1 MNTDTDR
8 DRGVLTT
15 ADREYLLGER
25 ELSHAQSARNAEARI
40 RRRIENGILDFDLL
54 THYLDEADRRQV
66 FAGAADDEALIDALT
81 AMLSFAYIGLKEQG
95 VDFERVLEPAVRGA
109 ETAYAVDQL
118 SANVD
123 VTVTFEVGTEVNSSL
138 DGVEARIAEG
148 TPVSPRELFSL
159 VMEREADLVG
169 YERITLRVEDG
180 PATENDHVDRL
191 ADYLDADV
199 RFPTDSLAVLSWE
212 E

>member
-25 ELSHAQSARNAEARI
+25 ELSHEQSKRNAEARI

-66 FAGAADDEALIDALT
+66 FAGAADDEALIDAVT

-123 VTVTFEVGTEVNSSL
+123 VTVTFAVETEVNSSL

-159 VMEREADLVG
+159 VMERETELAEHD
-169 YERITLRVEDG
+169 RITLRVEDG
-180 PATENDHVDRL
+180 PAAENDHVDRL

-199 RFPTDSLAVLSWE
+199 RFPTDSLAVLTWAE
-212 E
+212 

>member
-25 ELSHAQSARNAEARI
+25 TMSHDQSRRNAEARI
-40 RRRIENGILDFDLL
+40 RRRIEQGILDFDLL
-54 THYLDEADRRQV
+54 VHYLDGTDRRQV
-66 FAGAADDEALIDALT
+66 FADVADDEALIDGLT
-81 AMLSFAYIGLKEQG
+81 AMISFAYIGLKEQG

-123 VTVTFEVGTEVNSSL
+123 VTVSFEVETAVESSL
-138 DGVEARIAEG
+138 DGVEARLDEG
-148 TPVSPRELFSL
+148 TPVAPRELFSL
-159 VMEREADLVG
+159 VMERETELAD
-169 YERITLRVEDG
+169 YDRITLRVEDG
-180 PATENDHVDRL
+180 PAAENDHVDRL

-199 RFPTDSLAVLSWE
+199 RFPTESLAVLSWAE
-212 E
+212 

>member
-1 MNTDTDR
+1 MNTETDR

-25 ELSHAQSARNAEARI
+25 ELSHDQSKRNAEARI

-66 FAGAADDEALIDALT
+66 FAGAADDQALIDALT

-95 VDFERVLEPAVRGA
+95 VDFDRVLEPAVRGA

-123 VTVTFEVGTEVNSSL
+123 VTVTFDVETEVNSTL
-138 DGVEARIAEG
+138 DGVEARIEEG

-159 VMEREADLVG
+159 VMEREADLAG
-169 YERITLRVEDG
+169 YDRITLRVEDG
-180 PATENDHVDRL
+180 PAAENDHVDRL

-199 RFPTDSLAVLSWE
+199 RCPTDSLAVLTWAE
-212 E
+212 